1 MKTQEANIA
10 YNFYKN
16 SLQFSSRAALNIKGK
31 AHGYNQINQLAN
43 LISNAIEKRRSLEHR
58 VSLLQSE
65 RLDRDMLEERA
76 LEVLGLTQPNEL
88 VFLK

>member
-43 LISNAIEKRRSLEHR
+43 LISNAIEKI
-58 VSLLQSE
+58 V
-65 RLDRDMLEERA
+65 
-76 LEVLGLTQPNEL
+76 
-88 VFLK
+88 